1 MYEPFS
7 LSSPQDN
14 KESIIR
20 LSKEAL
26 KLDLYY
32 DISLAN
38 YDVLVSRLFFN
49 PPAYIRIGLVF
60 SYPYGLV
67 GLFEL
72 SNAKSAGQNW
82 TGTRRQN
89 RQGWRVMLKV
99 LAGIHH
105 KWRFPPFV
113 HYHLKNAP
121 GFHNFLVICVGVME
135 CVDDL
140 CVRIGAGSE

>member
-49 PPAYIRIGLVF
+49 PPAYIRIGLVL
-60 SYPYGLV
+60 SHPDGLV

-72 SNAKSAGQNW
+72 SNTKSAGQNW

-89 RQGWRVMLKV
+89 RQG
-99 LAGIHH
+99 
-105 KWRFPPFV
+105 
-113 HYHLKNAP
+113 
-121 GFHNFLVICVGVME
+121 
-135 CVDDL
+135 
-140 CVRIGAGSE
+140 